1 MQKYRFRISHEVRF
15 AQERSLCRTEM
26 RNVWRTYLTKT
37 KRKTAVRYGGK
48 QEEEEKEEAN
58 REGEAK
64 ERACFSARD
73 VLRLLQTRLNSPD
86 ANTPIPVTREAL
98 PNGIIRWIYLLPR
111 DPEKT
116 SRGSPCGTL
125 EKEAEIGNR
134 SDTSS
139 LFEIDT
145 LIAMEVGMNICSAY
159 AGCIYLI

>member
-1 MQKYRFRISHEVRF
+1 
-15 AQERSLCRTEM
+15 M
-26 RNVWRTYLTKT
+26 RNVLYEERIWL
-37 KRKTAVRYGGK
+37 KRRGRREVRYGGK
-48 QEEEEKEEAN
+48 REKEKEEEEAN

-73 VLRLLQTRLNSPD
+73 VPRLPQTRLNSPD

-125 EKEAEIGNR
+125 ERERERGRDREPVRYIEPIRNWY
-134 SDTSS
+134 SDSGGSRYEYMQRTRC
-139 LFEIDT
+139 LHILN
-145 LIAMEVGMNICSAY
+145 LIRKQVGY
-159 AGCIYLI
+159 R

>member
-1 MQKYRFRISHEVRF
+1 
-15 AQERSLCRTEM
+15 M
-26 RNVWRTYLTKT
+26 RNVLYEERIWL
-37 KRKTAVRYGGK
+37 KRRGRREVRYGGK
-48 QEEEEKEEAN
+48 QEKEKEEEEAN

-73 VLRLLQTRLNSPD
+73 VPRLPQTRLNSPD

-125 EKEAEIGNR
+125 EREEEIGNR

-145 LIAMEVGMNICSAY
+145 PIAVEVGMNICSAH
-159 AGCIYLI
+159 AACIYLI